1 MALVT
6 SAGIV
11 VLAIVASLALGV
23 RDVDPA
29 TALRAVLDSTT
40 GGLDAIA
47 VRERIPRTVLG
58 LVAGAALGLAGA
70 LMQGVTR
77 NPLADP
83 GILGVNGGAA
93 LAVVVGI
100 AFLGI
105 VSPWQYLALALVG
118 AALAATFVYVV
129 GSLGRGGPTPIKL
142 ALAGA
147 ATSAALSSLVGA
159 ILLPRTDVMTIFRQW
174 QIGGIGGAEWD
185 RMAVVAPV
193 IGVAAVVGLLCAP
206 ALDAMAL
213 GEQAATGLG
222 VRTGAARL
230 VAAVAGVVLCG
241 AATALAGPIGFIG
254 LVVPHVLRLLV
265 GANHRAL
272 LPASLLGGAG
282 LLLLA
287 DVVGR
292 LIQDTAEVEAGI
304 VAAFVGA
311 PVLVLIARR
320 TRMQGL

>member
-1 MALVT
+1 M
-6 SAGIV
+6 

-23 RDVDPA
+23 RDVDPL
-29 TALRAVLDSTT
+29 TALRAVLDPSIGTI
-40 GGLDAIA
+40 DAIA

-58 LVAGAALGLAGA
+58 LLVGAALGLAGS

-93 LAVVVGI
+93 LAVVIGI

-105 VSPWQYLALALVG
+105 VSPWQYLSLALVG
-118 AALAATFVYVV
+118 AALAAAFVYVV
-129 GSLGRGGPTPIKL
+129 GSIGRGGPTPIKL

-147 ATSAALSSLVGA
+147 ATSAALASLVSA
-159 ILLPRTDVMTIFRQW
+159 ILLPRTDVLTIFRQW

-185 RMAVVAPV
+185 RMLVIAPV
-193 IGVAAVVGLLCAP
+193 IGIAVVVGLLSAP

-213 GEQAATGLG
+213 GEQAAKGLG
-222 VRTGAARL
+222 VDVGPWRL
-230 VAAVAGVVLCG
+230 TAAVAGVVLCG
-241 AATALAGPIGFIG
+241 AGTALAGPIGFIG

-311 PVLVLIARR
+311 PVLIVIARR
-320 TRMQGL
+320 SRMQGL